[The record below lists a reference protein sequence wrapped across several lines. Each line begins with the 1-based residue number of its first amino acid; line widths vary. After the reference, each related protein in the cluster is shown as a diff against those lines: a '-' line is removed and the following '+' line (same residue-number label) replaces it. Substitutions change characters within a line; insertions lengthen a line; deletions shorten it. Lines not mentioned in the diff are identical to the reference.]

1 MLFGGSIRV
10 AKSSF
15 PPWHLYLLHFNGQQI
30 TKVGNI
36 FLKVVLA
43 NVVFM
48 VFAVNVNEIVDEVK
62 VADNASS
69 FEDILD
75 FVKYSFGRDKHV

>member
-1 MLFGGSIRV
+1 
-10 AKSSF
+10 
-15 PPWHLYLLHFNGQQI
+15 
-30 TKVGNI
+30 
-36 FLKVVLA
+36 LA